1 VGFTGGKKSGPSYYS
16 LGDHT
21 ETVEI
26 QYDPKKATYRDMLKI
41 FWENH
46 DSTACHS
53 RQYMSAIFYHD
64 SEQERIAKETKEEHQ
79 KKVSRTIQTKIAKA
93 ETFYDAEDYH
103 QKYLL
108 RQRRHILDELNL
120 SEDEIKKSHVCT
132 RLNGYCGGYA
142 SVADLDKEI
151 DGFGLSEEGKTR
163 LRDLV
168 KRGKHH

>member
-1 VGFTGGKKSGPSYYS
+1 MFCKLWWLFWKQVLTLSCIIFQRVTHPKSKWKQFTNFRGKEAFRLLTIHCIRELAGLQLYWADSGGVIVYS
-16 LGDHT
+16 LM
-21 ETVEI
+21 
-26 QYDPKKATYRDMLKI
+26 YCCR
-41 FWENH
+41 
-46 DSTACHS
+46 
-53 RQYMSAIFYHD
+53 FY
-64 SEQERIAKETKEEHQ
+64 S
-79 KKVSRTIQTKIAKA
+79 
-93 ETFYDAEDYH
+93 YH